1 MTSEGSVTNL
11 IGHIKSGDAE
21 AARKLWEL
29 FSARLLQLA
38 RKHLQ
43 DEIFPIGDEEDI
55 VVSALGSFCCGA
67 ERGKFAWLDNRRRLW
82 GVLSS
87 ITRRKIL
94 DMQVHE
100 RRRPDRLSGG
110 SAAGARE
117 TEEAETALD
126 PLLDPKFAPDVQAL
140 TEEAAE
146 RLLDALGDMQLRTIA
161 LWKLEGRDKRE
172 IAAML
177 GCTMRTVH
185 RKFELIR
192 RIWCQTSDV

>member
-11 IGHIKSGDAE
+11 ISHIKNGDAD

-29 FSARLLQLA
+29 FSTRLLHLA
-38 RKHLQ
+38 RRQLQ
-43 DEIFPIGDEEDI
+43 DEVYPIGDEEDI

-82 GVLSS
+82 GVLSR

-94 DMQVHE
+94 DMQINE
-100 RRRPDRLSGG
+100 RRRPDRIPSSPVTQGG
-110 SAAGARE
+110 N
-117 TEEAETALD
+117 TEETNHFAD

-146 RLLDALGDMQLRTIA
+146 KLLDALGDMQLRSIA
-161 LWKLEGRDKRE
+161 LWRLEGDNNHD
-172 IAAML
+172 IAQRL
-177 GCTMRTVH
+177 GCTVRTVN
-185 RKFELIR
+185 RKIELIR
-192 RIWCQTSDV
+192 RLWCQTSD